1 LIEGKGKEFTVGPC
15 DNVKITTAERGA
27 YGVHMLICTGYISGY
42 KGGWQSRNA
51 RVLAAVVEEA
61 MA

>member
-1 LIEGKGKEFTVGPC
+1 
-15 DNVKITTAERGA
+15 
-27 YGVHMLICTGYISGY
+27 MLICTGYISGY
-42 KGGWQSRNA
+42 KGGWQIRNA